1 MSIDTLLRLRNA
13 ATFVER
19 ECLLESAEQAGLQW
33 CSTVWQQGR
42 GSRRYLLLQ
51 VHQYLLN
58 DHRVFDAGNDLCCSS
73 ANSALLNV
81 DKENMLEP
89 LRPGHRDM
97 TLDRGLL
104 AWLIG
109 RLKR

>member
-1 MSIDTLLRLRNA
+1 MIGNIRQQ
-13 ATFVER
+13 ER
-19 ECLLESAEQAGLQW
+19 
-33 CSTVWQQGR
+33 R
-42 GSRRYLLLQ
+42 SRRFFLLQ
-51 VHQYLLN
+51 VCQDLLD
-58 DHRVFDAGNDLCCSS
+58 DHRVFDAGNDLRCSS

-81 DKENMLEP
+81 DMENTLEP